1 MKKIYSSLALL
12 LFAGISLCAQTT
24 FNYTGAVQTYTVP
37 ACATSINV
45 TVLGAKG
52 GNGTT
57 IPGGSGGSVQA
68 TIPVT
73 PGEVLNIYVGQQG
86 TDNVISGPATFN
98 GGGSVFSY
106 TSDGTAGTGGGA
118 SDIRRSPYTTTDR
131 LVVAGGGGGGGYQNC
146 AGGNGGGLTGQDG
159 VPFPSWPNAGG
170 KGGTQSTGGNAGIA
184 CCSCPTYTSSGTLLQ
199 GGNGSGDGAGGG
211 GGGGGYYGGGGSCFS
226 GGGGGSSYADP
237 SATGVIHTQGA
248 NNAAGQV
255 VITPVQGVPAS
266 PTSITGA
273 TIFCEGSTT
282 NFSTGTVA
290 GATSYTWSV
299 PVGSTINSGQG
310 TTAINVTLG
319 TSSGAISVTA
329 DNTCGS
335 SAATTFSITVNPAP
349 PVMASA
355 NNAIIC
361 DGSSSILTGSGA
373 STYTWM
379 PGTLSGTT
387 VTVIPATTTTYTVTG
402 MDVNGCTNTNSVIVT
417 VNLLPTITAS
427 TTAGMICAGD
437 AVTLSGGGAVSY
449 TWTGSVTDNVAF
461 NPAATNSY
469 TVTGVDAN
477 GCSNTA
483 SVTVTV
489 NPLPVISVAFAMDT
503 VCLTGGMVTLSGE
516 SPAGGTWSGPGVT
529 GNMFDPQTA
538 GIGWAP
544 VTYSF
549 TDANGC
555 SNSLT
560 DSVNVDVCAGVTT
573 YPSIGN
579 VNIYPNP
586 NSGTFSIALNAAVS
600 DLVIVITDMQG
611 RVVYS
616 SIENNAQAGYSKQ
629 VSLEKESSGLYFVSI
644 TANGEQ
650 RVEKISVQ
658 K

>member
-1 MKKIYSSLALL
+1 MKKVYSSLALL
-12 LFAGISLCAQTT
+12 LFAGISLRAQTT

-255 VITPVQGVPAS
+255 VITPVQSAPAS
-266 PTSITGA
+266 PTSIIGA

-282 NFSTGTVA
+282 NFSTGTVV

-299 PVGSTINSGQG
+299 PAGSTINSGQG

-402 MDVNGCTNTNSVIVT
+402 VDLNGCTNTN
-417 VNLLPTITAS
+417 
-427 TTAGMICAGD
+427 
-437 AVTLSGGGAVSY
+437 
-449 TWTGSVTDNVAF
+449 
-461 NPAATNSY
+461 
-469 TVTGVDAN
+469 
-477 GCSNTA
+477 

-516 SPAGGTWSGPGVT
+516 SPAGGVWSGPGVT
-529 GNMFDPQTA
+529 GNMFDPQIA
-538 GIGWAP
+538 GSGWAP

-549 TDANGC
+549 TDANSC

-560 DSVNVDVCAGVTT
+560 DSLNVDVCAGVTT

-611 RVVYS
+611 RIVYS
-616 SIENNAQAGYSKQ
+616 SIENNAQAGYIKQ
-629 VSLEKESSGLYFVSI
+629 FSLETEASGLYFVSI